1 MSPNPIALTDD
12 QLDIVRRAGS
22 DATVIHTS
30 AIMWLGQIDLDQCV
44 VSKQD
49 HVN

>member
-22 DATVIHTS
+22 DATEYH
-30 AIMWLGQIDLDQCV
+30 
-44 VSKQD
+44 
-49 HVN
+49 HVARPN

>member
-22 DATVIHTS
+22 DATVTYSNEYHQV
-30 AIMWLGQIDLDQCV
+30 ARP
-44 VSKQD
+44 
-49 HVN
+49 N

>member
-22 DATVIHTS
+22 DATVRYS
-30 AIMWLGQIDLDQCV
+30 YEYYRVARP
-44 VSKQD
+44 
-49 HVN
+49 N